1 MNAGTEKTDLL
12 QSEGQGRAERIDWR
26 KNRGSLGPMGV
37 CSFPRQITLPTVL
50 DFAGNKLSLQSKKQR
65 GRGQLTRVFGE
76 RRTECLEL
84 RYIRSSAGRMLRL
97 VQDRIKCKNATRML
111 LARVG
116 L

>member
-1 MNAGTEKTDLL
+1 
-12 QSEGQGRAERIDWR
+12 
-26 KNRGSLGPMGV
+26 
-37 CSFPRQITLPTVL
+37 VL
-50 DFAGNKLSLQSKKQR
+50 DFAGNKLSLQSKKQQ

-76 RRTECLEL
+76 RRTEWLEL

-97 VQDRIKCKNATRML
+97 VQDRIKRKNATRML